1 MLMLCFSYHVLYWH
15 SIFGFN
21 NNNFLLAKKTE
32 QEKNSEASCMVDPL
46 VLLCHALTFWLQGC
60 ISVSMTL
67 HQTSFC
73 FICSHLASGEKEGD
87 ELRRNS
93 DVLEILRATQFP
105 RICRRAG
112 QRIPEKIID
121 HDRVIWLGDLNYRIS
136 LSYEDTKKLLTE
148 NNWDALF
155 QKDQLNT
162 ERDSGRVFR
171 DWSEEKIYFAPTY
184 KYTFNSDS
192 YSGETATSKKK
203 RRTPAWCD
211 RILWHGDGI
220 AQSSYFRGESKFSD
234 HRPVC
239 GSFTVE
245 VYLLDGKSKRRTSN
259 TNIRIGAE
267 ELLPTSKNKV
277 TKGAGTKTTK

>member
-1 MLMLCFSYHVLYWH
+1 
-15 SIFGFN
+15 
-21 NNNFLLAKKTE
+21 
-32 QEKNSEASCMVDPL
+32 
-46 VLLCHALTFWLQGC
+46 
-60 ISVSMTL
+60 SVSMTL

-155 QKDQLNT
+155 QKDQVST
-162 ERDSGRVFR
+162 
-171 DWSEEKIYFAPTY
+171 
-184 KYTFNSDS
+184 
-192 YSGETATSKKK
+192 
-203 RRTPAWCD
+203 
-211 RILWHGDGI
+211 
-220 AQSSYFRGESKFSD
+220 
-234 HRPVC
+234 
-239 GSFTVE
+239 
-245 VYLLDGKSKRRTSN
+245 
-259 TNIRIGAE
+259 
-267 ELLPTSKNKV
+267 
-277 TKGAGTKTTK
+277 